1 MSREEGRSEV
11 FVRPFRR
18 PWAPQRISSGGGGWP
33 RWRRDGKEIVYLSLD
48 NKLMSVPV
56 NGDGAVFQ
64 PGTASPLFTVQLR
77 PITRLDAYPYDMSD
91 DGERFL
97 LNGFVEAAPATGIT
111 LVVNWAR

>member
-1 MSREEGRSEV
+1 G
-11 FVRPFRR
+11 P
-18 PWAPQRISSGGGGWP
+18 PQRISNGGGWP

-48 NKLMSVPV
+48 NKLMSVALR
-56 NGDGAVFQ
+56 GHGSAFQ
-64 PGTASPLFTVQLR
+64 PGPARPLFAVQLR

-97 LNGFVEAAPATGIT
+97 LNGFVEAAPAIGIT